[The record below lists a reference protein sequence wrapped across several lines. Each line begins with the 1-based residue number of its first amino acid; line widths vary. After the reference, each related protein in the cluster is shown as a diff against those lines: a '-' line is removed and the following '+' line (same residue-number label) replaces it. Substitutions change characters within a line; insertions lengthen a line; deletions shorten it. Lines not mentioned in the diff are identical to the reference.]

1 MTASLMNKESRR
13 PLREKTSNVP
23 SKPVSGR
30 SCEKWIKRIA
40 IFSFVFAAV
49 VLFMAPVFA
58 QTTGV
63 RMPIP
68 NIGLNVTEAKNPKEV
83 ALSMQILFLLTILSL
98 APAIAMTMTSFTRV
112 VIVLDFV
119 RRALS
124 LQQMPPTQVIVGLA
138 IFLTG
143 FIMAPTFKQINEQA
157 LQPYFNGKMSN
168 EQFFDKAMDPM
179 RTFMFKNTRKKD
191 IALFVDL
198 AKIEKPKV
206 EADVPS
212 YCLVPAFMIS
222 ELKRAFEMGI
232 YIFIPFIVI
241 DMIVSSALMA
251 MGMIML
257 PPVMISLPFKII
269 LFVLIDGWNLVVY
282 ELVKS
287 YRM

>member
-1 MTASLMNKESRR
+1 MTTK
-13 PLREKTSNVP
+13 
-23 SKPVSGR
+23 SKILILAGAA
-30 SCEKWIKRIA
+30 CL
-40 IFSFVFAAV
+40 FVALGSAAA
-49 VLFMAPVFA
+49 MAQNA
-58 QTTGV
+58 GNV

-68 NIGLNVTEAKNPKEV
+68 KINFDVAEAKSPKEV
-83 ALSMQILFLLTILSL
+83 ALSLQVLFLLTILTL

-138 IFLTG
+138 IFLTA
-143 FIMAPTFKQINEQA
+143 FIMAPTFKDINEQA
-157 LQPYFNGKMSN
+157 LQPYMNGKISN
-168 EQFFDKAMDPM
+168 EQFFDKSMDPL
-179 RTFMFKNTRKKD
+179 RKFMFKNTRKKD
-191 IALFVDL
+191 IALFIDL

-212 YCLVPAFMIS
+212 YCLIPAFMIS
-222 ELKRAFEMGI
+222 ELRKAFEIGVF
-232 YIFIPFIVI
+232 IFIPFIVI
-241 DMIVSSALMA
+241 DMIISSALMS

-269 LFVLIDGWNLVVY
+269 LFVLVDGWNLIIY

-287 YRM
+287 YNM

>member
-1 MTASLMNKESRR
+1 MIMNTKCKNKKAVAAMRKGRRKKLLM
-13 PLREKTSNVP
+13 V
-23 SKPVSGR
+23 
-30 SCEKWIKRIA
+30 A
-40 IFSFVFAAV
+40 FACLGV
-49 VLFMAPVFA
+49 VLFTGFLYA
-58 QTTGV
+58 QNTGT

-68 NIGLNVTEAKNPKEV
+68 KIGLDIAEAKGPKEV
-83 ALSMQILFLLTILSL
+83 ALSLQILFLLTILSL

-143 FIMAPTFKQINEQA
+143 FIMAPTLGKINDQA
-157 LQPYFNGKMSN
+157 LQPYFKGKLSN
-168 EQFFDKAMDPM
+168 EQFFDKSMEPL
-179 RTFMFKNTRKKD
+179 REFMLKNTRKKD
-191 IALFVDL
+191 IALFIDL
-198 AKIEKPKV
+198 AGIAKPKV
-206 EADVPS
+206 EADVPN
-212 YCLVPAFMIS
+212 YCLIPAFMIS
-222 ELKRAFEMGI
+222 ELKRAFEIGV

-241 DMIVSSALMA
+241 DMIVASALMA

-269 LFVLIDGWNLVVY
+269 LFVLVDGWNLVIY

>member
-1 MTASLMNKESRR
+1 MKSKKNIQPSVLTEAQAKRRRRYRLIAVAFACLGVCIFAS
-13 PLREKTSNVP
+13 TVY
-23 SKPVSGR
+23 
-30 SCEKWIKRIA
+30 
-40 IFSFVFAAV
+40 
-49 VLFMAPVFA
+49 A
-58 QTTGV
+58 QSSTT

-68 NIGLNVTEAKNPKEV
+68 KIGLDIGEAKGPKEV
-83 ALSMQILFLLTILSL
+83 ALSLQILFLLTILSL

-143 FIMAPTFKQINEQA
+143 FIMAPTLTKINDQA
-157 LQPYFNGKMSN
+157 LQPYFKGKINN
-168 EQFFDKAMDPM
+168 EQFFDKSMDPL
-179 RTFMFKNTRKKD
+179 REFMFKNTRKKD

-198 AKIEKPKV
+198 AKIPKPKI

-212 YCLVPAFMIS
+212 YCLIPAFMIS
-222 ELKRAFEMGI
+222 ELKRAFEIGI

-269 LFVLIDGWNLVVY
+269 LFVLVDGWNLVVY
-282 ELVKS
+282 ELVRS